1 MKRSTLVRKPALIA
15 FLSAILFFP
24 TFTQAD
30 NVPTKLELTK
40 VADNVYSAIGAT
52 EPPTYENHGH
62 NNNLSFII
70 TDDGVLVVNGGDNY
84 LLAKALHNSI
94 KEITDQPVKYVVN
107 ENAQSHSYLGNSYW
121 RDQGVPAIAHN
132 SAIERIKERGEGGL
146 ANMKSRSREKAE
158 GTYVAVPEIGFDDK
172 KTLQMGSTTIEV
184 LYFGPGHSTG
194 DVTVWL
200 PKQKLAIAGDIAFHE
215 RMIAIFSDTDTE
227 AWVENFNKFL
237 ALNAETVI
245 PGHGHPTTDVGQLKK
260 YTQDYLQYLR
270 DQVTELL
277 ENGEGLEE
285 AYKIDQSAYSD
296 LDIFEAQAG
305 RNAGLVYQE
314 MEFDFF

>member
-1 MKRSTLVRKPALIA
+1 MKRSSLLRAPLILA
-15 FLSAILFFP
+15 IFAICLAPLSA
-24 TFTQAD
+24 QAD
-30 NVPTKLELTK
+30 KMPSKLELTK

-52 EPPTYENHGH
+52 APPLYENHGH
-62 NNNLSFII
+62 NNNLSVII
-70 TDDGVLVVNGGDNY
+70 TDAGVVVVNGGDNY

-94 KEITDQPVKYVVN
+94 KDITDQPVKYVIN

-121 RDQGVPAIAHN
+121 HSQGVPAIAH
-132 SAIERIKERGEGGL
+132 STAIERIKERGEAGL
-146 ANMKSRSREKAE
+146 QNMKNRNREKAE

-172 KTLQMGSTTIEV
+172 KVLQMGSTTIEI
-184 LYFGPGHSTG
+184 LYFGAGHSTG

-200 PKQKLAIAGDIAFHE
+200 PAQKLAIAGDIAFHE
-215 RMIAIFSDTDTE
+215 RMIAIFSDTDTK
-227 AWVENFNKFL
+227 AWIENFNQFL
-237 ALNAETVI
+237 ALDAEIVI
-245 PGHGHPTTDVGQLKK
+245 PGHGHPTTDVGELKK

-277 ENGEGLEE
+277 ENGEGLAE